1 MQKDKIIKKQKNEE
15 KKELTQ
21 WHPAFCSAMK
31 LELVK
36 NKKDLVY
43 YSEYGINSK
52 PIQID
57 LLVIQKSKYA
67 KIENEIGKIF
77 KGHNIFEY
85 KSPDDKLNMDTYF
98 KVLGDACLYKAQASK
113 VDGIVAEDITISLM
127 RERKPVK
134 LFHWFKKQGYDIEQ
148 RYKGIY
154 YIKNHSVFDTQII
167 VLKELS
173 SPLHLW
179 LKSLT
184 RHIKKETAEKLIL
197 EVNELSE
204 KDECEYADSV
214 LQVAMNEN
222 KEMFSKVKEVATMCE
237 ALAKL
242 MEPEM
247 TEAKRKAAEE
257 GRKDGLERGMKD
269 GMERGIEGFIKLLKK
284 YNESEERI
292 LEEMRTTYEITEKEA
307 KEYLDKYNA
316 ERS

>member
-98 KVLGDACLYKAQASK
+98 KVLGYACLYKAQASK

-154 YIKNHSVFDTQII
+154 
-167 VLKELS
+167 
-173 SPLHLW
+173 
-179 LKSLT
+179 
-184 RHIKKETAEKLIL
+184 
-197 EVNELSE
+197 
-204 KDECEYADSV
+204 
-214 LQVAMNEN
+214 
-222 KEMFSKVKEVATMCE
+222 
-237 ALAKL
+237 
-242 MEPEM
+242 
-247 TEAKRKAAEE
+247 
-257 GRKDGLERGMKD
+257 
-269 GMERGIEGFIKLLKK
+269 
-284 YNESEERI
+284 
-292 LEEMRTTYEITEKEA
+292 
-307 KEYLDKYNA
+307 
-316 ERS
+316 